1 MVSINFRNESAKRID
16 EEKRRLEASVANRLK
31 SVFRNMSNDA
41 SNLYK
46 LTGTIDS
53 QALAINYQPEFLK
66 EIRDAMRRSIR
77 KFGFSLRETLEKK
90 HAVFFDIETKKKI
103 FDLDLK
109 QTIIIEDDDVED
121 KLDAINEMFLADS
134 TIFVANESEEQAELV
149 TQTNSKMIDAAV
161 AAGVAAFVASISS
174 KQREAERLASKLPNA
189 TLAERGKIV
198 NQINRINRQIQES
211 NKNQQAI
218 VGENIRTNMLDK
230 SQGRSELIAEQN
242 VGLSE
247 AWSRQKE
254 AELID
259 NAGIVTAI
267 GAPVSVNKEWVAILD
282 SRTREEHVA
291 ADGQVVNV
299 NQSYSVGGESLRYPR
314 DPAGSPGNIMR
325 CRCVSDFAVDV
336 PETRSH
342 DINLQTKEIEEIDL
356 KPTES
361 MAKVAKRALDWRK
374 EFERGGTR
382 VGIARARDISARK
395 NLSPKTIGRMVSF
408 FARHEVDKEA
418 EGFNSGEEGFP
429 SNGRIAWDL
438 WGGDPGKS
446 WSNKKW
452 NQIKKERKK

>member
-1 MVSINFRNESAKRID
+1 MVSINFRKESAKRID
-16 EEKRRLEASVANRLK
+16 EEKRRLEASVTNRLK

-109 QTIIIEDDDVED
+109 QTVIIEDDDVED

-189 TLAERGKIV
+189 TLAERGRIV

-211 NKNQQAI
+211 NENQQAI

-242 VGLSE
+242 VGLAES
-247 AWSRQKE
+247 WSRQKE

-259 NAGIVTAI
+259 GAGIVTAI

-299 NQSYSVGGESLRYPR
+299 NQSYSVGGESLQYPR

-336 PETRSH
+336 PE
-342 DINLQTKEIEEIDL
+342 
-356 KPTES
+356 
-361 MAKVAKRALDWRK
+361 
-374 EFERGGTR
+374 
-382 VGIARARDISARK
+382 
-395 NLSPKTIGRMVSF
+395 
-408 FARHEVDKEA
+408 
-418 EGFNSGEEGFP
+418 
-429 SNGRIAWDL
+429 NG
-438 WGGDPGKS
+438 
-446 WSNKKW
+446 
-452 NQIKKERKK
+452 